1 MTFEDLA
8 LLLPIF
14 GRGARVTWAYQYY
27 VQRDED
33 GVVRLKNSKEPEL
46 VGSDW
51 SKRTGYD
58 RGADDYVLLTGQPY
72 HDTLNSI
79 VAYHPRLVGQQFGKD
94 MERELNYLFDVSLG
108 VTPPQL
114 WDIVPTRDH
123 KLNIHRHP
131 TYPGALPV
139 ASIDIARVR
148 ANQVG
153 H

>member
-1 MTFEDLA
+1 MTFEELVA
-8 LLLPIF
+8 TLPVN

-27 VQRDED
+27 VQHDPD
-33 GVVRLKNSKEPEL
+33 GVVRLKNSQEPEL
-46 VGSDW
+46 IGVDW

-58 RGADDYVLLTGQPY
+58 RGATDYVVLTGQLY
-72 HDTLNSI
+72 CLMLESI
-79 VAYHPRLVGQQFGKD
+79 VAYYGKGTGD
-94 MERELNYLFDVSLG
+94 ALRIELNQKLNYVLEVS
-108 VTPPQL
+108 VESNPPQY

-123 KLNIHRHP
+123 QLNIHRHP

-139 ASIDIARVR
+139 SSIDIARVR